1 MINNVYEII
10 EDINNLD
17 IKKRLD
23 DIKDKIRNDKE
34 VKKLINKF
42 NQTKE
47 LYEKYNIKD
56 EFINSKKELMSNEII
71 KSYLDIQNEFNLLML
86 KINNRLNKITKL

>member
-1 MINNVYEII
+1 MIYNVYEII

-34 VKKLINKF
+34 IKRLINKF
-42 NQTKE
+42 NQSKE
-47 LYEKYNIKD
+47 LYEKYNLKD
-56 EFINSKKELMSNEII
+56 EFINSKKELMNNEII
-71 KSYLDIQNEFNLLML
+71 KKYLDIQNEFKLLML
-86 KINNRLNKITKL
+86 KINNMLNKITKL

>member
-42 NQTKE
+42 NQTTD

-56 EFINSKKELMSNEII
+56 EFINSKKELMRNEII

>member
-56 EFINSKKELMSNEII
+56 EFINSKKELMRNEII

>member
-23 DIKDKIRNDKE
+23 AIKDKIINDKE
-34 VKKLINKF
+34 VKKIINKF

>member
-23 DIKDKIRNDKE
+23 EIKDKIRNDKE
-34 VKKLINKF
+34 IKRLINKF
-42 NQTKE
+42 NQSKE
-47 LYEKYNIKD
+47 LYEKYNLKD
-56 EFINSKKELMSNEII
+56 EFINSKKELMNNEII
-71 KSYLDIQNEFNLLML
+71 KKYLDIQNEFNLLML

>member
-17 IKKRLD
+17 IKIRLD